1 MGISLI
7 NALDVQGKSPLGDT
21 FDIQSIEPSRLC
33 LVPILRSGLS
43 MVDAVSAVLPFPV
56 PINHLGMYRDSALQ
70 PVEYY
75 NNLSDHGE
83 AVDLAIILDPVIATG
98 VTCLGAIES
107 LRDYGAKKI
116 LIIGV
121 LCSEPGIRK
130 VAECGDDVQI
140 WIGGCDPRTDERG
153 MIRPGIGDV
162 GDRLFLTLGK

>member
-1 MGISLI
+1 MCVCGQ
-7 NALDVQGKSPLGDT
+7 DQSPLGDT
-21 FDIQSIEPSRLC
+21 FEVQSITPSRIN

-43 MVDAVSAVLPFPV
+43 LVDPVSALLPFAVPV
-56 PINHLGMYRDSALQ
+56 NHLGMYRDQGLN

-75 NNLSDHGE
+75 NNLSDHAEE
-83 AVDLAIILDPVIATG
+83 AVDLAIVLDPIIATG

-121 LCSEPGIRK
+121 LCSEPGVRK
-130 VAECGDDVQI
+130 VAECGMNVDI
-140 WIGGCDPRTDERG
+140 WVGGCDPETDERG
-153 MIRPGIGDV
+153 MIRPGMGDV

>member
-1 MGISLI
+1 
-7 NALDVQGKSPLGDT
+7 
-21 FDIQSIEPSRLC
+21 
-33 LVPILRSGLS
+33 
-43 MVDAVSAVLPFPV
+43 MVDAVSSILPFPV

-75 NNLSDHGE
+75 NNLSDHAA

-116 LIIGV
+116 LVIGV
-121 LCSEPGIRK
+121 LCSDTGIRK

-140 WIGGCDPRTDERG
+140 WVGSCDPGTDERG

>member
-1 MGISLI
+1 
-7 NALDVQGKSPLGDT
+7 
-21 FDIQSIEPSRLC
+21 
-33 LVPILRSGLS
+33 

-56 PINHLGMYRDSALQ
+56 PINHLGMYRDRALQ

-75 NNLSDHGE
+75 NNLSDHHGGE
-83 AVDLAIILDPVIATG
+83 PAELAIILDPVIATG

-107 LRDYGAKKI
+107 LREYGAKKI

-130 VAECGDDVQI
+130 VAACGADVEI
-140 WIGGCDPRTDERG
+140 WIGGCDPGTDAKG
-153 MIRPGIGDV
+153 MIRPGMGDV